1 MERVQSSSASK
12 VTQTRITRTDTTH
25 NSHRRITRR
34 ITEDSAHSSHPCLP
48 FTLTLSAGFSF
59 SARTWTGHRPRCQCD
74 ASRDLIKTW
83 QSFPWQAPAV
93 IPCVSLAR
101 TSRDHAL
108 QFSPAK
114 RNFFAYSLKNPKK
127 PFRVC
132 IQEKQQTGLF

>member
-74 ASRDLIKTW
+74 A
-83 QSFPWQAPAV
+83 
-93 IPCVSLAR
+93 
-101 TSRDHAL
+101 
-108 QFSPAK
+108 
-114 RNFFAYSLKNPKK
+114 
-127 PFRVC
+127 
-132 IQEKQQTGLF
+132 